1 MGITGFKSGVSKV
14 WQGKGH
20 KHRQRAIKDT
30 YTFLI
35 NYLLLSQ
42 LRDAAELLLLL
53 PVRAGLR
60 RLPTSVL
67 LRTTARLSTTAAKST
82 ITILAAEAGSTCR
95 LLLLEVSEGCE
106 DVLRRGDGVA
116 IGSVGTTFG
125 VPDGSTVGGT
135 GPGGLLTGEDVRL
148 GLGDILVDLLE
159 LQE

>member
-1 MGITGFKSGVSKV
+1 MGITGVKSVTSKV

-20 KHRQRAIKDT
+20 KHRQRPIKDT

-53 PVRAGLR
+53 PVRAGLG
-60 RLPTSVL
+60 RLPASVL
-67 LRTTARLSTTAAKST
+67 LRTTARLATATAESSVA
-82 ITILAAEAGSTCR
+82 ILAAEAGTACR
-95 LLLLEVSEGCE
+95 LLLLEVSEGSE
-106 DVLRRGDGVA
+106 DVLRRGARVA

-125 VPDGSTVGGT
+125 VPDGSSVGGT
-135 GPGGLLTGEDVRL
+135 GPGGLLTSEDVRL
-148 GLGDILVDLLE
+148 SLGDVLVDLLE